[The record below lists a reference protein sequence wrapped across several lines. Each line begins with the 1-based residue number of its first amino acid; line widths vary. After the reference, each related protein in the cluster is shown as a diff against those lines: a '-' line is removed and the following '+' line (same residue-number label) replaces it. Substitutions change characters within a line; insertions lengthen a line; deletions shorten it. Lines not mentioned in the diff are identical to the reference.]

1 MKAEYTIL
9 FLSELLEL
17 TEKLHLLVRD
27 HCRLLAAE
35 DQDGHLIEDDDQDDI
50 PF

>member
-1 MKAEYTIL
+1 MKAEYTIS
-9 FLSELLEL
+9 FLSELLDL
-17 TEKLHLLVRD
+17 TEKLHSLVRD

-35 DQDGHLIEDDDQDDI
+35 DQDGQVVEYDDQEDI